1 MKHKTIEF
9 YLECYNEY
17 VYVTT
22 SQKKSRKAY
31 EVMEKAYRRWIL
43 NIGNLYEH
51 ITCREYICQEL
62 DENRIKY
69 TIKYGKGLR
78 IYEDESKTQENL
90 LIVDSVFYNKY
101 IKDNKEKFIGEYTSD
116 DTTDLY
122 EKALSAN
129 AILNQ
134 VEICY

>member
-9 YLECYNEY
+9 YLECYDEY

-78 IYEDESKTQENL
+78 IYEDESKTQMMQQYSARTRMVKL
-90 LIVDSVFYNKY
+90 TF
-101 IKDNKEKFIGEYTSD
+101 
-116 DTTDLY
+116 TDW
-122 EKALSAN
+122 KK
-129 AILNQ
+129 IH
-134 VEICY
+134 IH

>member
-1 MKHKTIEF
+1 MP
-9 YLECYNEY
+9 
-17 VYVTT
+17 
-22 SQKKSRKAY
+22 
-31 EVMEKAYRRWIL
+31 
-43 NIGNLYEH
+43 G
-51 ITCREYICQEL
+51 
-62 DENRIKY
+62 
-69 TIKYGKGLR
+69 
-78 IYEDESKTQENL
+78 ESKTQENL